1 MTQSVASTIAA
12 ERIALPVAER
22 ERAAKATA
30 ARISNRVVVGGKLLP
45 AVTGERFQVEN
56 LRAALRRC

>member
-30 ARISNRVVVGGKLLP
+30 ARISNKGFPRHLGV
-45 AVTGERFQVEN
+45 AVHVSVLAFH
-56 LRAALRRC
+56 C